1 MTNSR
6 LKQTVRR
13 QRVIGLRC
21 VGLTQAQIC
30 EKLREEGF
38 RTSERTVWADLH
50 SATAEDFIEELK
62 RRQLADI
69 ALAGDDYEIRLKYRD
84 LLLDKIMPRKVEQK
98 TESKIAVV
106 VDDGKDVAT
115 LLAKY
120 DPLFNRVEKTAPT
133 QNSPDQQVDPVQTA
147 PGDGRVRTDAQAS

>member
-1 MTNSR
+1 MTNSE
-6 LKQTVRR
+6 LKREVRR
-13 QRVIGLRC
+13 KRVIELRC
-21 VGLTQAQIC
+21 VGLTQPQIC

-38 RTSERTVWADLH
+38 RTSRRTVWEDLH

-69 ALAGDDYEIRLKYRD
+69 ALAGNDYEIRLKYRD
-84 LLLDKIMPRKVEQK
+84 LLLDKMMPRKVEQK
-98 TESKIAVV
+98 TESKVAVV
-106 VDDGKDVAT
+106 VEDGKDVAT

-120 DPLFNRVEKTAPT
+120 DTLFNRVEKTAPT

-147 PGDGRVRTDAQAS
+147 PGDGRVRTDTQAS

>member
-30 EKLREEGF
+30 EKLREDGF
-38 RTSERTVWADLH
+38 SISERTVWADLH
-50 SATAEDFIEELK
+50 SATAEEFIEELK

-69 ALAGDDYEIRLKYRD
+69 TLASDDYEVRLKYRD

-98 TESKIAVV
+98 TESK
-106 VDDGKDVAT
+106 VDVIVNDGKDIAS

-120 DPLFNRVEKTAPT
+120 DTLFNGVEKASPP
-133 QNSPDQQVDPVQTA
+133 QNSPAEQIHPIQTA
-147 PGDGRVRTDAQAS
+147 PADTRVRSNTETS

>member
-1 MTNSR
+1 MTNSKV
-6 LKQTVRR
+6 KQEARR
-13 QRVIGLRC
+13 KRVIELRC

-69 ALAGDDYEIRLKYRD
+69 ALAGDDYEVRLKYRD

-98 TESKIAVV
+98 TESKVAVV

-120 DPLFNRVEKTAPT
+120 EILFEGMEKTTPPE
-133 QNSPDQQVDPVQTA
+133 NSPPKQVDPIQAT
-147 PGDGRVRTDAQAS
+147 PTNGRVRTNTQTS